1 MLALQEHTLLEN
13 ISIQRKYRIR
23 IQSMLDTSL
32 AFICSC
38 NSVLF
43 IRVSEI
49 CVLIFHLAQK
59 FFARFQQ
66 STLYACSYMLALQC
80 IRWILSI
87 PTALFDIYYGVVTE
101 FVIALLFTQTNEKEI
116 GNHDYDCNQISR
128 NKGDWIGSKTNRWIR
143 IIE

>member
-1 MLALQEHTLLEN
+1 MLALQEHTLFEN

-43 IRVSEI
+43 VRVSEI

-66 STLYACSYMLALQC
+66 STLYACSM
-80 IRWILSI
+80 
-87 PTALFDIYYGVVTE
+87 FIYVGSTVDTLNTE
-101 FVIALLFTQTNEKEI
+101 YPDGFIWYLLW
-116 GNHDYDCNQISR
+116 CC
-128 NKGDWIGSKTNRWIR
+128 DWICYSIVVYTNKWKRNRKPWLRLQSNIKEQRRLNR
-143 IIE
+143 I

>member
-59 FFARFQQ
+59 FFCSF
-66 STLYACSYMLALQC
+66 STINIVC
-80 IRWILSI
+80 
-87 PTALFDIYYGVVTE
+87 LFIYVGSTVHTLNTE
-101 FVIALLFTQTNEKEI
+101 YSDGFIWYLLW
-116 GNHDYDCNQISR
+116 CC
-128 NKGDWIGSKTNRWIR
+128 DWICYSIVVYTNKWKRNRKPWLWLQSNIKEQRRLNR
-143 IIE
+143 I